1 MKVVVGLGNPG
12 RKYNN
17 TRHNIGFEVLA
28 EVARRWQAGKP
39 RLKFEA
45 EYAEV
50 VAGGQ
55 KVLLLSPLTYMNAS
69 GKAVIGATNFFEVTP
84 DDVLVV
90 CDDFNLPVGKL
101 RFRPSGSA
109 GGQKGLADILRR
121 LGTQDVP
128 RVRVGIGPLPPQWN
142 VSDFVLSRFESDERT
157 TIDTLV
163 QVAADGVGDWVRE
176 DVAFCMNRY
185 NGYPDPPK
193 QKRKKPTDDSSER
206 QTDAPK
212 QQTDTVEHDLA
223 RLKKL
228 AEKKPDRKT

>member
-69 GKAVIGATNFFEVTP
+69 GKAVIGATNFFGVTS

-90 CDDFNLPVGKL
+90 CDDFNLPLGKI
-101 RFRPSGSA
+101 RIRRQGSD
-109 GGQKGLADILRR
+109 GGHNGLASIVDEVGSNVFPRLRM
-121 LGTQDVP
+121 
-128 RVRVGIGPLPPQWN
+128 GIGTTGEL
-142 VSDFVLSRFESDERT
+142 DAADYVLSPFLSEEMPVVDEMVER
-157 TIDTLV
+157 
-163 QVAADGVGDWVRE
+163 
-176 DVAFCMNRY
+176 
-185 NGYPDPPK
+185 
-193 QKRKKPTDDSSER
+193 SS
-206 QTDAPK
+206 QAVFDLII
-212 QQTDTVEHDLA
+212 HDLTWMMNHNN
-223 RLKKL
+223 L
-228 AEKKPDRKT
+228 